1 MAGHLGHAER
11 GASTRFMVQ
20 VSWSPQAIRDL
31 FSIRHHIGLDSPLA
45 AQRMAVRLRTAG
57 NSLNLM
63 PERGRPASGGAR
75 EITVIYPYLIR
86 YRVEPSLVRILRI
99 KHGAQRPS

>member
-1 MAGHLGHAER
+1 
-11 GASTRFMVQ
+11 MVE

-31 FSIRHHIGLDSPLA
+31 FSIWRYIGLNSPLA
-45 AQRMAVRLRTAG
+45 AQGMAVRLKAAG
-57 NSLNLM
+57 DSLGLT

-75 EITVIYPYLIR
+75 EITIIYPYLIR
-86 YRVEPSLVRILRI
+86 YRVEPGLVRILRI